1 MGESK
6 VLFLK
11 MDVDSYK
18 NYSDYAIK
26 NYADEKVKSGNW
38 SEKEAYNLAKET
50 FDKMLPE
57 GPDTKNNYMYNIY
70 LSENKEHIGYIWF
83 IEQGETA
90 FLADIII
97 FEDFRGKGYGKEA
110 MKVLE
115 ETAKEKGFKKID
127 LHVFGHNE
135 SAFELYKKMGF
146 NITNYRMS
154 KEL

>member
-1 MGESK
+1 MGETN

-11 MDVDSYK
+11 MDEDSYK
-18 NYSDYAIK
+18 DYSDYAIQ
-26 NYADEKVKSGNW
+26 NYADEKAKSGNW
-38 SEKEAYNLAKET
+38 TEKEAYDLAKDT
-50 FDKMLPE
+50 FDKMLPD
-57 GPDTKNNYMYNIY
+57 GPKTEKNYMYNLH
-70 LSENKEHIGYIWF
+70 LSDNKEHIGYLWF
-83 IEQGETA
+83 IEQGEIA

-97 FEDFRGKGYGKEA
+97 FNEYRGRGLGKDT

-127 LHVFGHNE
+127 LHVFGHNKP
-135 SAFELYKKMGF
+135 AFELYKKMGF